1 MQEPDFDTIYSML
14 LKLRDDFT
22 LRNEVAEWAQQY
34 VENYDLEI
42 NDENSWEL
50 LLSLS
55 MLDTQYRENEY
66 LYGKKTI
73 ENLISK
79 YSNKDNFFKIIN
91 LGMNLSK
98 TSI

>member
-1 MQEPDFDTIYSML
+1 MVICMQEPDFDTIYSML

-22 LRNEVAEWAQQY
+22 LRNEVAEWAQQD

-79 YSNKDNFFKIIN
+79 YSNKDNFFK
-91 LGMNLSK
+91 
-98 TSI
+98 

>member
-55 MLDTQYRENEY
+55 MLDTQYR
-66 LYGKKTI
+66 LS
-73 ENLISK
+73 LIH
-79 YSNKDNFFKIIN
+79 I
-91 LGMNLSK
+91 
-98 TSI
+98 

>member
-1 MQEPDFDTIYSML
+1 MVICMQAPDFDTIYSML

-79 YSNKDNFFKIIN
+79 YSNKDNFFK
-91 LGMNLSK
+91 
-98 TSI
+98 

>member
-14 LKLRDDFT
+14 LNLRDNIT

-79 YSNKDNFFKIIN
+79 YSNKDNFFK
-91 LGMNLSK
+91 
-98 TSI
+98 

>member
-79 YSNKDNFFKIIN
+79 YSNKDNFFK
-91 LGMNLSK
+91 
-98 TSI
+98 

>member
-1 MQEPDFDTIYSML
+1 MICMQEPDFDTIYSML

-79 YSNKDNFFKIIN
+79 YSNKDNFFK
-91 LGMNLSK
+91 
-98 TSI
+98 

>member
-1 MQEPDFDTIYSML
+1 MVICMQEPDFDTIYSML

-42 NDENSWEL
+42 YDENSWEL

-79 YSNKDNFFKIIN
+79 YSNKDNFFK
-91 LGMNLSK
+91 
-98 TSI
+98 

>member
-1 MQEPDFDTIYSML
+1 MVICMQEPDFDTIYSML

-42 NDENSWEL
+42 NDENFWEL

-66 LYGKKTI
+66 LYGKK
-73 ENLISK
+73 NYRK
-79 YSNKDNFFKIIN
+79 FN
-91 LGMNLSK
+91 
-98 TSI
+98 

>member
-42 NDENSWEL
+42 NDQNSWEL

-79 YSNKDNFFKIIN
+79 YSNKDNFFK
-91 LGMNLSK
+91 
-98 TSI
+98 

>member
-79 YSNKDNFFKIIN
+79 YSNKDKFFK
-91 LGMNLSK
+91 
-98 TSI
+98 

>member
-42 NDENSWEL
+42 NNENSWGL

-55 MLDTQYRENEY
+55 MLDIQYRENKY

-79 YSNKDNFFKIIN
+79 YGNKDDFLNN
-91 LGMNLSK
+91 
-98 TSI
+98 

>member
-1 MQEPDFDTIYSML
+1 MVICMQEPDFDTIYSML

-79 YSNKDNFFKIIN
+79 YGNKDKFLK
-91 LGMNLSK
+91 
-98 TSI
+98 

>member
-1 MQEPDFDTIYSML
+1 MICMQEPDFDTIYSML

-50 LLSLS
+50 LLALS
-55 MLDTQYRENEY
+55 MLDTQYRKNEY

-79 YSNKDNFFKIIN
+79 YSNKNNFFE
-91 LGMNLSK
+91 
-98 TSI
+98 

>member
-1 MQEPDFDTIYSML
+1 MVICMQEPDFDTIYSML

-66 LYGKKTI
+66 LYGKK
-73 ENLISK
+73 NYRK
-79 YSNKDNFFKIIN
+79 FN
-91 LGMNLSK
+91 
-98 TSI
+98 

>member
-1 MQEPDFDTIYSML
+1 MICMQEPDFDTIYSML

-55 MLDTQYRENEY
+55 MLDTQ
-66 LYGKKTI
+66 
-73 ENLISK
+73 
-79 YSNKDNFFKIIN
+79 
-91 LGMNLSK
+91 
-98 TSI
+98 

>member
-34 VENYDLEI
+34 VDNYDLEI

-79 YSNKDNFFKIIN
+79 YSNKDNFFK
-91 LGMNLSK
+91 
-98 TSI
+98 

>member
-1 MQEPDFDTIYSML
+1 MVICMQEPDFDTIYSML

-55 MLDTQYRENEY
+55 MFDTQYRENEY

-79 YSNKDNFFKIIN
+79 YSNKDNFFK
-91 LGMNLSK
+91 
-98 TSI
+98 

>member
-1 MQEPDFDTIYSML
+1 MQEPNFDTIYSML

-79 YSNKDNFFKIIN
+79 YSNKDNFFK
-91 LGMNLSK
+91 
-98 TSI
+98 

>member
-1 MQEPDFDTIYSML
+1 MVICMQEPDFDTIYSML

-79 YSNKDNFFKIIN
+79 YSNKDNFFK
-91 LGMNLSK
+91 
-98 TSI
+98 

>member
-79 YSNKDNFFKIIN
+79 YGNKDKFLK
-91 LGMNLSK
+91 
-98 TSI
+98 

>member
-1 MQEPDFDTIYSML
+1 MVICMQEPDFDTIYSML

-42 NDENSWEL
+42 NDENSWEI

-79 YSNKDNFFKIIN
+79 YSNKDNFFK
-91 LGMNLSK
+91 
-98 TSI
+98 

>member
-1 MQEPDFDTIYSML
+1 MYARTRFDTIYSML

-79 YSNKDNFFKIIN
+79 YSNKDNFFK
-91 LGMNLSK
+91 
-98 TSI
+98 

>member
-66 LYGKKTI
+66 LYGLS
-73 ENLISK
+73 LIHISEP
-79 YSNKDNFFKIIN
+79 
-91 LGMNLSK
+91 
-98 TSI
+98 TRP

>member
-55 MLDTQYRENEY
+55 MLDTLYRENEY

-79 YSNKDNFFKIIN
+79 YSNKDNFFK
-91 LGMNLSK
+91 
-98 TSI
+98 

>member
-1 MQEPDFDTIYSML
+1 MVICMQEPDFDTIYSML

-73 ENLISK
+73 ENLI
-79 YSNKDNFFKIIN
+79 I
-91 LGMNLSK
+91 
-98 TSI
+98 

>member
-1 MQEPDFDTIYSML
+1 MVICMREPDFDTIYSML
-14 LKLRDDFT
+14 LKLRGDFT

-42 NDENSWEL
+42 NNENSWEL

-66 LYGKKTI
+66 LYGKKNYRKFNWQI
-73 ENLISK
+73 R
-79 YSNKDNFFKIIN
+79 
-91 LGMNLSK
+91 
-98 TSI
+98 